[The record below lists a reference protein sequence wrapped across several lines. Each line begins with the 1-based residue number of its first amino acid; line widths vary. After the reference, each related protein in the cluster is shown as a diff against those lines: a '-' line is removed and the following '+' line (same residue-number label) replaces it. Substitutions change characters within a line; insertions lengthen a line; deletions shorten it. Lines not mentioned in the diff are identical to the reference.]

1 MIQRTDCILDSIC
14 TYVLFPVHPGV
25 CLSPRCTE
33 PPRSHRRWFQ
43 AAGCAECRRTRRPQR
58 GLWAVLYFLEGN
70 STRIKRE
77 KGQDR
82 IMCNYCHCV
91 TKPNTSTHSE
101 SENKHQ
107 RVSAERAAIW
117 EAFYRWWLTVE
128 AKFNISQSST
138 NSSQNEWKLR
148 LKDFD
153 KQFHLKGHILAFF
166 WLWHG
171 LQPRPRRPLIA
182 HG

>member
-1 MIQRTDCILDSIC
+1 M
-14 TYVLFPVHPGV
+14 LFPVHPGV

-91 TKPNTSTHSE
+91 TKPNTFTHLRVRKQTSESVCRESSYLGSILQMVTHSGGQVQ
-101 SENKHQ
+101 HQ
-107 RVSAERAAIW
+107 SVEHKFFTKWVKIKIEGFRQ
-117 EAFYRWWLTVE
+117 TVP
-128 AKFNISQSST
+128 SQGTHTS
-138 NSSQNEWKLR
+138 
-148 LKDFD
+148 
-153 KQFHLKGHILAFF
+153 FF